1 VAAIVFGGLML
12 TWPAF
17 FNGYPLLYPDS
28 MSYLEDGGR
37 VARAVFLHQLSPY
50 YGMRSF
56 FYSMGILLFDQGK
69 TAWPIV
75 GLQCM
80 LVAFVLWL
88 TVRPL
93 LPRRPIAAYLM
104 VMGLLS
110 VLTSVSWYA
119 CVILP
124 DILGALVYLSM
135 ALLVFARGALS
146 RMERIALAAIV
157 WWGITAHA
165 THFVLAAGLCSFICG
180 VLLIERRPWR
190 RALLLTGG
198 VGMILLLAA
207 AAQMAL
213 YGYLNGKVTLN
224 GDRPPFLMARIIG
237 DGPGRW
243 YLEEN
248 CAHLNWAICK
258 SVGNLPENSDVFLWS
273 EGSVWQSCKDDEC
286 DELVREEMPLVLATL
301 RAYPRQEFELA
312 LGNAWEQL
320 SEFGVRDFDATDWIP
335 AEMSH
340 ALPTERASYERS
352 RQSHNGLPL
361 KFVSDVQF
369 WVVILALAV
378 IAGCAL
384 LLRGRLPLLL
394 VELTAA
400 MIFMVLSNAVVTGAL
415 SMPDDRYEARVIW
428 MVPLIAVLCVM
439 SCFGEKSA
447 GKTRPE
453 QAIKQASV
461 SN

>member
-1 VAAIVFGGLML
+1 
-12 TWPAF
+12 
-17 FNGYPLLYPDS
+17 
-28 MSYLEDGGR
+28 
-37 VARAVFLHQLSPY
+37 
-50 YGMRSF
+50 
-56 FYSMGILLFDQGK
+56 
-69 TAWPIV
+69 
-75 GLQCM
+75 
-80 LVAFVLWL
+80 
-88 TVRPL
+88 
-93 LPRRPIAAYLM
+93 
-104 VMGLLS
+104 
-110 VLTSVSWYA
+110 
-119 CVILP
+119 
-124 DILGALVYLSM
+124 
-135 ALLVFARGALS
+135 
-146 RMERIALAAIV
+146 
-157 WWGITAHA
+157 
-165 THFVLAAGLCSFICG
+165 
-180 VLLIERRPWR
+180 
-190 RALLLTGG
+190 
-198 VGMILLLAA
+198 
-207 AAQMAL
+207 MAL

-248 CAHLNWAICK
+248 CAHLDWAICK

-384 LLRGRLPLLL
+384 LLRGRLPPLL

-400 MIFMVLSNAVVTGAL
+400 MIFMVLTNAVVTGAL

-453 QAIKQASV
+453 QPIKQASV

>member
-1 VAAIVFGGLML
+1 MAAIVFGGLML

-135 ALLVFARGALS
+135 ALLTLEKFKPSIL
-146 RMERIALAAIV
+146 ER
-157 WWGITAHA
+157 
-165 THFVLAAGLCSFICG
+165 THFGSTTHSEF
-180 VLLIERRPWR
+180 
-190 RALLLTGG
+190 LLT
-198 VGMILLLAA
+198 L
-207 AAQMAL
+207 
-213 YGYLNGKVTLN
+213 
-224 GDRPPFLMARIIG
+224 
-237 DGPGRW
+237 
-243 YLEEN
+243 
-248 CAHLNWAICK
+248 
-258 SVGNLPENSDVFLWS
+258 
-273 EGSVWQSCKDDEC
+273 
-286 DELVREEMPLVLATL
+286 
-301 RAYPRQEFELA
+301 
-312 LGNAWEQL
+312 
-320 SEFGVRDFDATDWIP
+320 
-335 AEMSH
+335 
-340 ALPTERASYERS
+340 
-352 RQSHNGLPL
+352 
-361 KFVSDVQF
+361 
-369 WVVILALAV
+369 
-378 IAGCAL
+378 
-384 LLRGRLPLLL
+384 
-394 VELTAA
+394 
-400 MIFMVLSNAVVTGAL
+400 
-415 SMPDDRYEARVIW
+415 
-428 MVPLIAVLCVM
+428 
-439 SCFGEKSA
+439 
-447 GKTRPE
+447 
-453 QAIKQASV
+453 
-461 SN
+461 